1 MLIVMMVILDTMKRQ
16 YLLSL
21 ELTAPVDN
29 LNVAR
34 ADAYYTATVGT
45 KCKMQSANSFKQS
58 RALILF
64 CRLGF
69 TVQLL

>member
-16 YLLSL
+16 YLLSQ
-21 ELTAPVDN
+21 EFTAPVDN
-29 LNVAR
+29 WNVAR

-45 KCKMQSANSFKQS
+45 KCKIQSASSFERS
-58 RALILF
+58 RALIIF

-69 TVQLL
+69 TIQLL